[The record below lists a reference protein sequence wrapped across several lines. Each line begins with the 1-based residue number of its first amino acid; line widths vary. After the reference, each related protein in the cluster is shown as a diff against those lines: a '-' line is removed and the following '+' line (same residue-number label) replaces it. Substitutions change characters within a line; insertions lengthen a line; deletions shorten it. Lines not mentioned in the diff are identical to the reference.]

1 MIGVETQ
8 FSRDFFS
15 IGFAHFASLTYFLT
29 LIFLDVIHEK
39 IVVKNQDFFFC
50 LQPKVSSYSRQILS
64 DVNRQKTLVNP
75 DNISCFAPKIIN
87 VRN

>member
-39 IVVKNQDFFFC
+39 TVVKNQDFFS
-50 LQPKVSSYSRQILS
+50 VY
-64 DVNRQKTLVNP
+64 NQKFQATV
-75 DNISCFAPKIIN
+75 DRYF
-87 VRN
+87 RM